1 VKLMR
6 AAPLPPSIL
15 VELVGLLFS
24 AAAPLALI
32 GVAYAAVGGM
42 AMSKDDDPIS
52 TVLAFAGIALT
63 AVRLLL
69 VSQFRRITRGR
80 ALGAVEARR
89 WERAFGAG
97 SMAFALCIGCLG
109 ARSLAFADAELQMMA
124 IALLC
129 GYAAGQAARV
139 SIRPW
144 ICIPSLMLAALPII
158 AALAWRG
165 GVDDLVLAGFLLFFL
180 LASFETV
187 AYGYRTALTLIAN
200 RQQIAALARSD
211 PLTGLPNR
219 LALWE
224 TVDAAILNCKAE
236 GRLVAVHCVDLDRFK
251 PVNDRYGH
259 PVGDALLKAV
269 AGRLA
274 GAIRPGDLAVRT
286 GGDEFVLVQMGVAD
300 TAAAEMLARR
310 IVRALNAPFAIEGY
324 DIRIGGSVGVALA
337 PKDGSTL
344 EELMDRA
351 DKALYLAKG
360 RGRDGFRFFDKGDEA
375 VASDALVA
383 AWRRKEPA

>member
-1 VKLMR
+1 
-6 AAPLPPSIL
+6 
-15 VELVGLLFS
+15 
-24 AAAPLALI
+24 
-32 GVAYAAVGGM
+32 
-42 AMSKDDDPIS
+42 
-52 TVLAFAGIALT
+52 
-63 AVRLLL
+63 
-69 VSQFRRITRGR
+69 
-80 ALGAVEARR
+80 
-89 WERAFGAG
+89 
-97 SMAFALCIGCLG
+97 
-109 ARSLAFADAELQMMA
+109 
-124 IALLC
+124 
-129 GYAAGQAARV
+129 
-139 SIRPW
+139 
-144 ICIPSLMLAALPII
+144 MLAALPII

-224 TVDAAILNCKAE
+224 TVDAAILDCKAE

-360 RGRDGFRFFDKGDEA
+360 RGRDGFRFFDRGDEA